1 MLEVK
6 SDITMRVYFD
16 TEMLKPLKH
25 PQSACMMLCFVINI
39 TVNFLILSVFVL
51 SSTNKIE
58 NLSI

>member
-25 PQSACMMLCFVINI
+25 PQSACMLLCFVINCELF
-39 TVNFLILSVFVL
+39 NFKRFCTLLDQ
-51 SSTNKIE
+51 
-58 NLSI
+58 